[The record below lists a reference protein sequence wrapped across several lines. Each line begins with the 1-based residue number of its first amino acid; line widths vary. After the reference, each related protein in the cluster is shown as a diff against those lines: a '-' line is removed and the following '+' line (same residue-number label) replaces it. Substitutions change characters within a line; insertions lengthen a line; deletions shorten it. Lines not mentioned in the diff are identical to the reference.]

1 METSYEQ
8 DQKDGTEPIC
18 SDSGALSGIAFAGI
32 V

>member
-18 SDSGALSGIAFAGI
+18 SDSGALLQRAQDR
-32 V
+32 